1 MQDNRFLP
9 KGAATVRFDSGG
21 PPKKFHF
28 LLLPKTTMLAFS
40 AAIEPLRIANQ
51 LTQKP
56 LFEWHTLSPDGQ
68 PVSCSNGIPIQMDT
82 GLVELDRNASLFV
95 CAGTEPAQSYD
106 SRVVSWI
113 SRQKAHGVSVG
124 SICTGAFALAAAGVL
139 TGRRFTLHWENS
151 PGFAELFPCL
161 EPTGNFYEADRG
173 LYTCG
178 GGHAAT
184 DMMLEIIE
192 DHCGA
197 HLASCVAEMCLH
209 KRPGAGMSR
218 QITPVS
224 PMLGCRNQNL
234 IRAVRLMQANLE
246 EPLDIDG
253 IAETLAVSRRQL
265 ERLFQKYV
273 GQSPWKFYFSLRLD
287 RAFSLLNE
295 TDLSVREVAMA
306 SGFESA
312 SYFSRQFK
320 RKFER
325 SPHSFRKS
333 WSLHSSAP

>member
-1 MQDNRFLP
+1 
-9 KGAATVRFDSGG
+9 
-21 PPKKFHF
+21 
-28 LLLPKTTMLAFS
+28 
-40 AAIEPLRIANQ
+40 
-51 LTQKP
+51 
-56 LFEWHTLSPDGQ
+56 
-68 PVSCSNGIPIQMDT
+68 
-82 GLVELDRNASLFV
+82 
-95 CAGTEPAQSYD
+95 
-106 SRVVSWI
+106 
-113 SRQKAHGVSVG
+113 
-124 SICTGAFALAAAGVL
+124 
-139 TGRRFTLHWENS
+139 
-151 PGFAELFPCL
+151 
-161 EPTGNFYEADRG
+161 
-173 LYTCG
+173 
-178 GGHAAT
+178 
-184 DMMLEIIE
+184 
-192 DHCGA
+192 
-197 HLASCVAEMCLH
+197 
-209 KRPGAGMSR
+209 MSR